1 MGEGNH
7 TTSMGMESPKKPN
20 RWAIFLGGTAF
31 AVLIAAVLMQVMR
44 DRTTPAMAETERTAA
59 ENSRSEKAAKG
70 RVAPDRAVAKVGDVV
85 VNYEDLAQECVQVSG
100 RKILDD
106 MINRLIIQQACL
118 KHQIEVT
125 PAEVDAEV
133 VKISKQFNLPVESW
147 YQMLES
153 EQGLT
158 QSQYR
163 RDVIWPILALR
174 KLAGEQTEISEEE
187 IKRAYI
193 RDYGP
198 RVKARIIVL
207 DNQRRAQA
215 VWEEAN
221 RGTPDDFER
230 LAAAHSIEPTSRSL
244 RGAIPPIRRYVGN
257 DELEKVAFKLK
268 AGEISGIIQLA
279 ATRYAILLCEG
290 QTESVVN
297 SIDEVREIIIG
308 NLVEEKAGDAVNQ
321 VFAKLKEETLV
332 DNYLTNSRTGGVKP
346 SENASGGYGTAT
358 IRPAAAVQ
366 KPTSGNASVRSK
378 RPATK

>member
-1 MGEGNH
+1 
-7 TTSMGMESPKKPN
+7 MESPKKPN
-20 RWAIFLGGTAF
+20 RWALFFGGTAF
-31 AVLIAAVLMQVMR
+31 VVLIAAVMMQVMR
-44 DRTTPAMAETERTAA
+44 DKPNPALADTTSE
-59 ENSRSEKAAKG
+59 ENDRSERSARG

-85 VNYEDLAQECVQVSG
+85 INYEDLAQECVQVTG

-106 MINRLIIQQACL
+106 MINRLIIQQACD
-118 KHQIEVT
+118 KRQIEVT

-133 VKISKQFNLPVESW
+133 LKISKQFNLPVESW

-158 QSQYR
+158 KGQYR

-174 KLAGEQTEISEEE
+174 KLAGEQTEISEDE
-187 IKRAYI
+187 IKRSFI

-268 AGEISGIIQLA
+268 AGEISGIIQIA
-279 ATRYAILLCEG
+279 ASRYAILLCEG
-290 QTESVVN
+290 QTEPVV
-297 SIDEVREIIIG
+297 SGIDEVREIIIG

-332 DNYLTNSRTGGVKP
+332 DNYLTNTRTGGAQ
-346 SENASGGYGTAT
+346 SSDFDTAGTAK
-358 IRPAAAVQ
+358 IRPTSAVQ
-366 KPTSGNASVRSK
+366 KPSSGKASTRTRK
-378 RPATK
+378 PATN

>member
-7 TTSMGMESPKKPN
+7 ATSTVTESTKKPN
-20 RWAIFLGGTAF
+20 RWALFLGGTAF

-44 DRTTPAMAETERTAA
+44 DRTEPLAAA
-59 ENSRSEKAAKG
+59 ENTSAEQNRSA
-70 RVAPDRAVAKVGDVV
+70 RPAPASDRAAAKVGDLIIT
-85 VNYEDLAQECVQVSG
+85 YEDLANECVQASG

-106 MINRLIIQQACL
+106 MINRMIIQQACE
-118 KHQIEVT
+118 KRQIQIT
-125 PAEVDAEV
+125 AAEVDAEV
-133 VKISKQFNLPVESW
+133 LKISKQFNLPVESW

-158 QSQYR
+158 PQQYQ

-174 KLAGEQTEISEEE
+174 KLAGEQTEITEDE
-187 IKRAYI
+187 IKRAFI

-221 RGTPDDFER
+221 RGGADEFER
-230 LAAAHSIEPTSRSL
+230 LAAQHSIEPTSRSL
-244 RGAIPPIRRYVGN
+244 RGAIPPIRRFVGN
-257 DELEKVAFKLK
+257 DELEKTAFKLK
-268 AGEISGIIQLA
+268 EGEISGIIQLA
-279 ATRYAILLCEG
+279 SSRYAILLCEG
-290 QTESVVN
+290 QTEPVVN
-297 SIDEVREIIIG
+297 SIDEVRDIIIA

-332 DNYLTNSRTGGVKP
+332 DNYLTQTRTGGT
-346 SENASGGYGTAT
+346 SDGSGADFGSAR
-358 IRPAAAVQ
+358 IRPTSAVQ
-366 KPTSGNASVRSK
+366 KPAAGRATTRS
-378 RPATK
+378 RAPATK